1 MRPQWKMNIPAFQKL
16 NYGNDI
22 AVQLLHLKSNLDL
35 SSNIYKYSHSTHK
48 LFYAKSRMTLLG
60 LFLALCL
67 LLKARPVSCSLQ
79 VCTTALCKVFIA
91 RFPLESAFF
100 FHHVLKTNLRSS
112 KHFPVTSQ
120 YLILPWSRTSPSYTH
135 RSPGIQILAVW
146 WYSLHQTLLICSV
159 IWKQILTDH

>member
-22 AVQLLHLKSNLDL
+22 AVQLLHLKPNLDL

-67 LLKARPVSCSLQ
+67 LLKARPVSCSLHVQ
-79 VCTTALCKVFIA
+79 LYFAKFSLHGFLQKV
-91 RFPLESAFF
+91 LFF
-100 FHHVLKTNLRSS
+100 FHHLLKTNLRSS

-135 RSPGIQILAVW
+135 RSPGIQILGV
-146 WYSLHQTLLICSV
+146 
-159 IWKQILTDH
+159 